1 MPAMW
6 SIGRI
11 KARHSGKS
19 LDVSGA
25 SIDGGA
31 RIIQNHEI
39 DGRAS
44 QLWLFE
50 PVQNSTPF
58 RIVNQHSRKVLQV
71 VDLHGEALPLTQEA
85 KQLGDARQLFTFRD
99 HSQKNFFLSPILRIF
114 DDPVLDVH
122 GGSVEDGAGV
132 IVFPRKP
139 EASTT
144 SCGNSSPNPTGAHH
158 KSSDYVCAVGLV
170 PLVNRRAASFW
181 VSPSV
186 GELSARDRSVGTRR
200 SNTSS
205 PRLDSLEPLP
215 RR

>member
-1 MPAMW
+1 MW

-31 RIIQNHEI
+31 RTIQNHEI

-85 KQLGDARQLFTFRD
+85 KQPGDARQLFTFRD
-99 HSQKNFFLSPILRIF
+99 HSQKNFFLSPDPAHLRRSGVRRSRRECGRRCRGHRVPQKTRGIDNQLWQF
-114 DDPVLDVH
+114 IAEPD
-122 GGSVEDGAGV
+122 GGTPQEL
-132 IVFPRKP
+132 
-139 EASTT
+139 
-144 SCGNSSPNPTGAHH
+144 
-158 KSSDYVCAVGLV
+158 GLCLRCRTR
-170 PLVNRRAASFW
+170 P
-181 VSPSV
+181 P
-186 GELSARDRSVGTRR
+186 GELTCSKFLGKPVSGRTLCTRSFCRHPAV
-200 SNTSS
+200 
-205 PRLDSLEPLP
+205 EHE
-215 RR
+215 

>member
-99 HSQKNFFLSPILRIF
+99 HSQKNFFLSPDPAHLRR
-114 DDPVLDVH
+114 
-122 GGSVEDGAGV
+122 SGV
-132 IVFPRKP
+132 RRSRRECGRRCRGHRVPQKTRRHRQPAVAIHRRTRRGH
-139 EASTT
+139 TT
-144 SCGNSSPNPTGAHH
+144 RARIMSALSDSSP
-158 KSSDYVCAVGLV
+158 
-170 PLVNRRAASFW
+170 W
-181 VSPSV
+181 
-186 GELSARDRSVGTRR
+186 
-200 SNTSS
+200 
-205 PRLDSLEPLP
+205 
-215 RR
+215 

>member
-1 MPAMW
+1 MW

-50 PVQNSTPF
+50 PVPNSTPF

-139 EASTT
+139 EGIDNQLWQFIAEPDGGTPQELGLCLRCRT
-144 SCGNSSPNPTGAHH
+144 RPPGEPTCSKFLGKPVSGRTLCTRSFCRHP
-158 KSSDYVCAVGLV
+158 AV
-170 PLVNRRAASFW
+170 
-181 VSPSV
+181 
-186 GELSARDRSVGTRR
+186 EH
-200 SNTSS
+200 
-205 PRLDSLEPLP
+205 E
-215 RR
+215 